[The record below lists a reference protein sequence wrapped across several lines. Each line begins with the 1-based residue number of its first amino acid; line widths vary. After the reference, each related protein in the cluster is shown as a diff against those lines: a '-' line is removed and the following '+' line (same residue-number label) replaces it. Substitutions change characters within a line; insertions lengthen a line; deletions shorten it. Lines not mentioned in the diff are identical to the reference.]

1 MATAAIPRVVIVRS
15 LNAVAIV
22 RRRIALSASD
32 IVSNKE
38 IETFQAQIDTAM
50 RNYFETLMRELLGSK
65 RLVLT
70 ELAAIKTAVILP
82 QEPQETVIYD
92 ELVDV

>member
-1 MATAAIPRVVIVRS
+1 M
-15 LNAVAIV
+15 
-22 RRRIALSASD
+22 SASD
-32 IVSNKE
+32 IVSNLALLDALLAKDTE
-38 IETFQAQIDTAM
+38 IEKFQAQIDTAM
-50 RNYFETLMRELLGSK
+50 RNHFETLRRELLGSK

-82 QEPQETVIYD
+82 QEPKETVIYD

>member
-1 MATAAIPRVVIVRS
+1 MLLRLSEGGLPI
-15 LNAVAIV
+15 
-22 RRRIALSASD
+22 SASD
-32 IVSNKE
+32 IVSNLALLDVLLAKEKE
-38 IETFQAQIDTAM
+38 IETFQAQSETAM
-50 RNYFETLMRELLGSK
+50 RNHFETLMRELVGSK

>member
-1 MATAAIPRVVIVRS
+1 MLLRLS
-15 LNAVAIV
+15 EGGLHM
-22 RRRIALSASD
+22 SASD

-38 IETFQAQIDTAM
+38 IETFQAQIDTTVS
-50 RNYFETLMRELLGSK
+50 NHFETLRRELLGSK